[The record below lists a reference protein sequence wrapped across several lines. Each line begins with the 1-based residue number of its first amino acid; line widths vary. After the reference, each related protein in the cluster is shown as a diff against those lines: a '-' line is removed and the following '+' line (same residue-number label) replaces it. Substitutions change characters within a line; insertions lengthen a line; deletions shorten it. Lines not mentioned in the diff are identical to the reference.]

1 MFVLENTVDLSPFL
15 YSFLTF
21 PVHILFRIPLIWS
34 TISAGRDGSP
44 PGSHSPYNVHNLSLA
59 LSAGI
64 AKFRKFCNTS
74 RPFPKFYLTSS
85 LHSPTQTF
93 YPEKEC
99 CQIIRLPKSTLILI
113 RSGRERSWLSVRSN
127 DL

>member
-1 MFVLENTVDLSPFL
+1 MLSESKVVLRFFFFFAKKEQFSFAPTKKETCVNFMPESSSLISVLIFFFMFVLENIVDLSPFL

-21 PVHILFRIPLIWS
+21 PVHILFLIPLIWS

-64 AKFRKFCNTS
+64 AKF
-74 RPFPKFYLTSS
+74 
-85 LHSPTQTF
+85 
-93 YPEKEC
+93 
-99 CQIIRLPKSTLILI
+99 
-113 RSGRERSWLSVRSN
+113 
-127 DL
+127 